1 MKKTSVE
8 EIAMFCDNWT
18 GQSKNRIIHQMLLSA
33 TIKIENLNNVQL
45 IFLGKGHTQNCND
58 SIHSPI
64 KKAKKESTYT
74 TKDNGTQEFKW
85 HAKINHMWLNE
96 CHRNNF
102 LTSQRLFYR
111 EASKGK
117 LD

>member
-8 EIAMFCDNWT
+8 EIATFCDNWT

-64 KKAKKESTYT
+64 KKAKK
-74 TKDNGTQEFKW
+74 G
-85 HAKINHMWLNE
+85 INIHYPGQWNTGVQMACKNQPYVVE
-96 CHRNNF
+96 RMP
-102 LTSQRLFYR
+102 Q
-111 EASKGK
+111 K
-117 LD
+117 